1 MRTLSWRQAKLDQ
14 LYEIGYNDPGVSPM
28 YREMARAEI
37 GRRQRKRHPKI
48 QIKIKPK
55 YK

>member
-1 MRTLSWRQAKLDQ
+1 MKTLSWRQAKLDQ

-28 YREMARAEI
+28 HREIARAELR
-37 GRRQRKRHPKI
+37 RRQRKRYTKV

-55 YK
+55 Y